1 MYERLRGEVNS
12 LYSIEFCFFRLMYYC
27 GTFVIVFSDSV
38 LLVINEFQFLQEI
51 FLVLAAH
58 VLAKVVYLIHN
69 TKLYVVFG
77 NTL

>member
-1 MYERLRGEVNS
+1 
-12 LYSIEFCFFRLMYYC
+12 MYYC